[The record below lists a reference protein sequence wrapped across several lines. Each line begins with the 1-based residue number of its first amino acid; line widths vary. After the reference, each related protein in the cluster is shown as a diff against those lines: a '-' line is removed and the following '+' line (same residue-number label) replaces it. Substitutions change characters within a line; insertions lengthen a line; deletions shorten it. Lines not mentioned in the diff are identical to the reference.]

1 MHQRAPICKGNP
13 PKGRFGGQSRVPN
26 LAAEDTIFSRLPDLA
41 ILPDRYGEI
50 GAIMKVRLVS
60 LAAIVWLGLNFATTS
75 GAVAQTNDAGRAL
88 VVSNVVRLAADTQR
102 SGMFGVTKEFI
113 VPHQGVVRLR
123 YQVRRNEVA
132 GGASVQVTTAIDSGL
147 GCIVS
152 PTSTFQ
158 NKVCDLKVS
167 AGDRVRVVGST
178 TMDFTTFTQPT
189 IFLRNVR
196 LHWNVVNATSI
207 GAVLVD

>member
-1 MHQRAPICKGNP
+1 MKMR
-13 PKGRFGGQSRVPN
+13 
-26 LAAEDTIFSRLPDLA
+26 LA
-41 ILPDRYGEI
+41 
-50 GAIMKVRLVS
+50 S
-60 LAAIVWLGLNFATTS
+60 LAAIVGLGLNFAATS
-75 GAVAQTNDAGRAL
+75 GAVAQSEGPGRAL
-88 VVSNVVRLAADTQR
+88 VVSNVVRLSADTQR

-123 YQVRRNEVA
+123 YQVKRNDVA
-132 GGASVQVTTAIDSGL
+132 GGASVQVTTAIDSGP
-147 GCIVS
+147 GCIIS

-158 NKVCDLKVS
+158 TKVCDLKVS

-178 TMDFTTFTQPT
+178 TMDTLTFTQPT

-196 LHWNVVNATSI
+196 LHWNVVNATST